1 MSKSMQESLNEALS
15 AAVDDEAEE
24 LELHRVLNAVGKDPE
39 LRAKWERMH
48 LIGSIVRGETTRADT
63 EGRVLDI
70 DDETPDESM
79 LSDVAR
85 PAGASARW
93 VGPVTGV
100 AVAAAVVIAVALDVL
115 DGGEGVD
122 GPLVAEVPDSSDPST
137 GLASAT
143 PGATPDPADAL
154 VDSSGPALA
163 AVPELDPV
171 PSEADLAR
179 AHDYLVQHAQHASF
193 PTRGPGMH
201 HVKVLTVSDT
211 QDEAR

>member
-15 AAVDDEAEE
+15 AAVDGEAEE
-24 LELHRVLNAVGKDPE
+24 LELHRVLNAADKDPE

-48 LIGSIVRGETTRADT
+48 LIGSIVRGETTRPNT

-70 DDETPDESM
+70 DDDPADEPM
-79 LSDVAR
+79 LSDR
-85 PAGASARW
+85 PRYAGGSGRW

-100 AVAAAVVIAVALDVL
+100 AVAAAVVVAVALDVV

-122 GPLVAEVPDSSDPST
+122 GPLVAAQAPDSFNPSS

-143 PGATPDPADAL
+143 SDPADAL
-154 VDSSGPALA
+154 VDPDTPALA
-163 AVPELDPV
+163 AVSELDPV
-171 PSEADLAR
+171 PSKADLAR
-179 AHDYLVQHAQHASF
+179 AHDYLVQHAQHASS
-193 PTRGPGMH
+193 PTRGPGMP
-201 HVKVLTVSDT
+201 HVKVLTVSNT